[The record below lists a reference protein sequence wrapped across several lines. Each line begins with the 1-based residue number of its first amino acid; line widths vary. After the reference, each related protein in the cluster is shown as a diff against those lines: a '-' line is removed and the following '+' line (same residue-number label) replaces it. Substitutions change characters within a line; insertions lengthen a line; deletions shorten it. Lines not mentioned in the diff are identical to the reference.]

1 MFNKNAGFRDGVDTI
16 IGSTTIFTGNIEG
29 EGTVRVDGRVVGD
42 LKVTGDVYVGDKA
55 TIKGSIEAANVH
67 LSGTVEGNITAKGL
81 LKILTSAKLYGDI
94 HVNSFV
100 ADEGALFQGKCDM
113 LDVTAAE
120 TAASETAAVKSHKS
134 YKKSSVLEEVYEE
147 KK

>member
-1 MFNKNAGFRDGVDTI
+1 MFGKNAGFRDGVDTI

-42 LKVTGDVYVGDKA
+42 LKVSGDVYVGDNA

-67 LSGTVEGNITAKGL
+67 LSGSVEGNITARGL
-81 LKILTSAKLYGDI
+81 LKILSSAKLYGDI

-113 LDVTAAE
+113 LEVKAAE
-120 TAASETAAVKSHKS
+120 TTAETAAVKSHKS
-134 YKKSSVLEEVYEE
+134 YKKSNVLEDVYDE